1 MSACSPAWF
10 PVRNQLHVTEDPFS
24 VMCCSSPVAFKI
36 LCLWLLTVWLLC
48 FCGGG
53 GGIFEFI
60 LFGFVELLGGVGA
73 YFSSDL
79 GGLGLLFL
87 QNTVSFSFFSFLDSH
102 YLYVVSLMLSHR
114 SLGLFLNLRGFLF
127 LWLDSLEFTSCS
139 ACSVGLLSPSS
150 EFFIL
155 VLILLNSQIYIWYT
169 SAISSSLLAFFVG

>member
-1 MSACSPAWF
+1 ML
-10 PVRNQLHVTEDPFS
+10 QLPGCFQDS
-24 VMCCSSPVAFKI
+24 LSLASDS
-36 LCLWLLTVWLLC
+36 LTVMFLRW
-48 FCGGG
+48 GG

-127 LWLDSLEFTSCS
+127 L
-139 ACSVGLLSPSS
+139 
-150 EFFIL
+150 
-155 VLILLNSQIYIWYT
+155 
-169 SAISSSLLAFFVG
+169 